1 MTKSLFAAPFLIFA
15 LPAFTLAGCASSAA
29 PQDYAAEDCKSLR
42 ALVQAQDGAASVR
55 GIELVNDRGIEE
67 IRSTSNSPWVG
78 RTRTRD
84 EDKLRDE
91 RVALREA
98 YRRKGCTR

>member
-1 MTKSLFAAPFLIFA
+1 MTKSLYTTPLLVLA
-15 LPAFTLAGCASSAA
+15 LPLFALAGCASSAD

-42 ALVQAQDGAASVR
+42 ALVKAQDSVASVR
-55 GIELVNDRGIEE
+55 GIELVNDRGMEE
-67 IRSTSNSPWVG
+67 TRTTSGSPWAG
-78 RTRTRD
+78 QTRTRD

-91 RVALREA
+91 RVALRDA

>member
-1 MTKSLFAAPFLIFA
+1 MIKSLWIAPVLILA
-15 LPAFTLAGCASSAA
+15 LAGCASSPD
-29 PQDYAAEDCKSLR
+29 PQVYAAEDCKSLR
-42 ALVQAQDGAASVR
+42 ALVQAQDEAASVR
-55 GIELVNDRGIEE
+55 GIEFVNDRGMEE
-67 IRSTSNSPWVG
+67 TRATSDSPWTG

-84 EDKLRDE
+84 EENLRKE

>member
-1 MTKSLFAAPFLIFA
+1 MTKSFWLAPILI
-15 LPAFTLAGCASSAA
+15 FTLAGCASSSD
-29 PQDYAAEDCKSLR
+29 PQNYAAEDCKSLR
-42 ALVQAQDGAASVR
+42 ALVLAQDEAASVR
-55 GIELVNDRGIEE
+55 GIELVNERGMEDT
-67 IRSTSNSPWVG
+67 RATSDSPWTG

-84 EDKLRDE
+84 EENLRKE